1 VWPVSTPAEVG
12 YWRQDDAAAMRERLQ
27 RWATDVI
34 GPDARVN
41 GLERMPGHSGI
52 TWAFDVDDERL
63 VLRMPPLGARRSAA
77 TDVHR
82 QAPLLVA
89 LAEHGVPAPRLRWS
103 GEHGPWFGTSYLIVD
118 RVRGAPPGDVF
129 AERGAPAPS
138 AAVFA
143 EAMRVLADIHA
154 TPPPSEWRP
163 PTPLTAVV
171 DHWRKLLEETP
182 DPSWIPA
189 GATLHARLRAT
200 VPEVGPAGLV
210 HADYYANN
218 WMIADG
224 ALVAVLDWEG
234 AHRGDARVDIGWIAM
249 MYDRASWHPDQ
260 RPDIAAAPEPEELVA
275 AYGTPQADV
284 AWFRALAAM
293 RLAALTAHYLRMH
306 RSGQRHDATWE
317 SFGVSVP
324 YMLDRAVAL
333 LG

>member
-1 VWPVSTPAEVG
+1 
-12 YWRQDDAAAMRERLQ
+12 M
-27 RWATDVI
+27 
-34 GPDARVN
+34 
-41 GLERMPGHSGI
+41 
-52 TWAFDVDDERL
+52 
-63 VLRMPPLGARRSAA
+63 
-77 TDVHR
+77 
-82 QAPLLVA
+82 
-89 LAEHGVPAPRLRWS
+89 
-103 GEHGPWFGTSYLIVD
+103 
-118 RVRGAPPGDVF
+118 
-129 AERGAPAPS
+129 
-138 AAVFA
+138 
-143 EAMRVLADIHA
+143 
-154 TPPPSEWRP
+154 
-163 PTPLTAVV
+163 
-171 DHWRKLLEETP
+171 
-182 DPSWIPA
+182 
-189 GATLHARLRAT
+189 
-200 VPEVGPAGLV
+200 PEVGPAGLV